1 MQLSFIKLH
10 SFFTHK
16 PISIQFLVKNCF
28 YLIFELNLE
37 NGFHIGE
44 MNLKISYF
52 KPHLP
57 IDLKII
63 FWPSFLL
70 HNYFDAMIAFWF
82 LRCLLWG
89 INLPLS
95 KMWFPNRYEKIE
107 SFIFSLP
114 VKKTGKILEHASQI
128 WLEWGETLSKFSFH
142 FWIFLSKKL
151 ELSWLNLHSGI

>member
-44 MNLKISYF
+44 MNLKISYL

-82 LRCLLWG
+82 LRCLLWS
-89 INLPLS
+89 INFPLS
-95 KMWFPNRYEKIE
+95 KMWFPNRYEKNWI
-107 SFIFSLP
+107 IY
-114 VKKTGKILEHASQI
+114 ILLTSKENYKNFGTEISNLARMRRSSIQI
-128 WLEWGETLSKFSFH
+128 
-142 FWIFLSKKL
+142 
-151 ELSWLNLHSGI
+151 